1 MTRTEFD
8 RLVDEAVAGLPAQF
22 RAAIENVALVVENA
36 PTRAQ
41 LDEAGLD
48 GYSLLLGLYRGIPL
62 TERLT
67 NYGMVAPDVIYIFQK
82 PIEAICHNDDEIR
95 AQIQE
100 TVRHEVAHYFG
111 ISDERLDEIEAG
123 RGRP

>member
-1 MTRTEFD
+1 MKRAAFD
-8 RLVDEAVAGLPAQF
+8 RLVDEAVAGLPKQF
-22 RAAIENVALVVENA
+22 RDAIENVALVVEDA

-41 LDEAGLD
+41 LDDAGLD
-48 GYSLLLGLYRGIPL
+48 GNSLLLGLYQGIPL
-62 TERLT
+62 TERLS

-82 PIEAICHNDDEIR
+82 PIEAICEDNDEIR

-111 ISDERLDEIEAG
+111 ISDARLGEIGAE
-123 RGRP
+123 